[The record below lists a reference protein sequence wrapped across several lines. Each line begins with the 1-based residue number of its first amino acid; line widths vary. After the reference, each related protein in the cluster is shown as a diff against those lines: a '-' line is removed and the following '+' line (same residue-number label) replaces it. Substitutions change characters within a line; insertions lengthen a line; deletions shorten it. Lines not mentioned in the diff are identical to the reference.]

1 MNESVKNVAYY
12 MTLPYTTV
20 LRRDEDDDVI
30 ARIEELPGCVA
41 HGSDEAKAIK
51 NLREM
56 QRLWL
61 EECAEN
67 GHDVPVPA
75 PESVLPSGKWVQR
88 VPRSLHQRL
97 VQMARHE
104 NVSLNQ
110 LVTSL
115 LSQAAGGSV
124 WEKSAGSLPE
134 RPLARKAAPPGPV
147 GLSRKNGERRKDP
160 SRTIASPVKT

>member
-1 MNESVKNVAYY
+1 MDKSVKNVAYY

-20 LRRDEDDDVI
+20 LRRDEDNDVI

-41 HGSDEAKAIK
+41 HGSDEAEAIE

-61 EECAEN
+61 DVSIENRHYIPMPAAES
-67 GHDVPVPA
+67 A
-75 PESVLPSGKWVQR
+75 LPSGKWVQR
-88 VPRSLHQRL
+88 VPRSLHYRL
-97 VQMARHE
+97 VQMAQRE

-115 LSQAAGGSV
+115 LSLAAGGGV
-124 WEKSAGSLPE
+124 WEKPTGNHFKSMAKYKMSNVPRRNAGM
-134 RPLARKAAPPGPV
+134 A
-147 GLSRKNGERRKDP
+147 
-160 SRTIASPVKT
+160 